1 MIKAI
6 PEFVNSGQI
15 PVMACDFP
23 IFAKA
28 KFMQWTWSEI
38 HGEDK
43 FVVMF
48 VMFEGLYL

>member
-1 MIKAI
+1 MINPI
-6 PEFVNSGQI
+6 TEFVNPGPI
-15 PVMACDFP
+15 PVMACDFS